1 MAAPRLMHGGRGGRP
16 GPPAARGGGR
26 HLPLGH
32 LAPVLAERFDAP
44 IDFGGPRGHRVS
56 LPERGFA

>member
-1 MAAPRLMHGGRGGRP
+1 MAAPRLMHGGRGGRA
-16 GPPAARGGGR
+16 GPPAARGGR

-32 LAPVLAERFDAP
+32 LAPVLAEHFDAP
-44 IDFGGPRGHRVS
+44 IDFGGPRGHHVS